1 MSHLRQIDVFLPD
14 FFFNVFFCFAHG
26 VLKSLVNSAFV
37 DQRLLILN
45 FISLFIPSYNV
56 ILFNFRICFIAG
68 GNLFRFAGG
77 LFSLHAWG
85 CYSVCPSVRLSVCL
99 SVCPHKWK
107 SEYSDLST
115 SWQLFFNIRLKKW
128 RVEESNLL
136 VTDLYHIHNYLHN
149 STNNTF
155 SEYPQICFLILPNNM
170 KCEKNFGELGGLV
183 KFIGLV
189 KFTYI

>member
-1 MSHLRQIDVFLPD
+1 MKRSPYLFLPEAT
-14 FFFNVFFCFAHG
+14 FLGLPEACFHYTREG
-26 VLKSLVNSAFV
+26 V
-37 DQRLLILN
+37 I
-45 FISLFIPSYNV
+45 
-56 ILFNFRICFIAG
+56 
-68 GNLFRFAGG
+68 
-77 LFSLHAWG
+77 
-85 CYSVCPSVRLSVCL
+85 PSVRLSVCL

-136 VTDLYHIHNYLHN
+136 VTDLYHIHNYLHY

-170 KCEKNFGELGGLV
+170 KCEKNFGEGG
-183 KFIGLV
+183 GLV
-189 KFTYI
+189 KFTYITFTGKARYRGRPALYFAHQALSTI